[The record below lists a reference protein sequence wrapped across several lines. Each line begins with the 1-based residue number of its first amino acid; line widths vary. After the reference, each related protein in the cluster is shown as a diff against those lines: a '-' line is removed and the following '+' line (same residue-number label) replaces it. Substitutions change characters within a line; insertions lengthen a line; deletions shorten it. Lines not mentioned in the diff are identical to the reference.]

1 MRFSPTSSG
10 TRSSQQNGLIA
21 SLMPRPPRMPGSSR
35 KGAGSAN
42 GKAAAGE
49 AQVWVLENG
58 QPVSVK
64 VIAGLSNGKQT
75 EITGGDLKAGM
86 AVITDVEEAK
96 K

>member
-1 MRFSPTSSG
+1 M
-10 TRSSQQNGLIA
+10 QEL
-21 SLMPRPPRMPGSSR
+21 
-35 KGAGSAN
+35 AGSAN